1 MVVTRRKPVVPT
13 PGPASR
19 TSSTQAVP
27 HTAKP
32 KATQSGLPNSSALE
46 HANGSEKQAK
56 KAKSPAHKGK
66 KKKKRDRSVLTYL
79 RNILLTLT
87 TIYAI
92 LACPD
97 SPLYTSDSSPFH
109 IPSHPSTTQR
119 NLPITPFPATIFPPP
134 HPLICKTLLTTHNK
148 LVLPL
153 QTYVIAPLYS
163 QASQA
168 VYHVAHS
175 PAFAPYTTSA
185 SSFYETKLAPV
196 YSDYLSPFWRQYIVP
211 QYHRYVAPVL
221 ADRVLPFI
229 NNSITPTWKYRI
241 VPTYQRY
248 YAKLVLPYWRKY
260 VSRPLTPYVASLQ
273 SAYERHL
280 APIVSRLER
289 VSWNIYKV
297 LVKAWKNA
305 EPHVGRAIK
314 GLGRLFSTIYA
325 RLEPHLRIFLK
336 KASSQSSEALKWV
349 WAQRRIYV
357 DPHVKKIWVKVKEL
371 SGSDVKFDAPANGNG
386 SRVDRDR
393 SSALKSDSKAE
404 TVTSAL
410 SVAQESHAFVSRIPT
425 SSTNSA
431 EDRPPTSASSIEPTG
446 EPSATSALED
456 NDSLTVLNT
465 DIPKS
470 IPESEASIQAEYEAV
485 VPEVLSDAAAIK
497 AASVIEESLFAH
509 SSSPSLQE
517 PTVEAVLTPS
527 PSSPSDVY
535 PTPSSI
541 PPELPLDPDGFMDL
555 DEFLANLGLD
565 QDLPVDSPAS
575 ADPPSSA
582 DAVESTPSAS
592 AVSQP
597 APKKTNP
604 ADMDEEE
611 RREYMDAKRLDITSR
626 HSRWESE
633 VESLI
638 EAKTTEV
645 TQKVLKLR
653 EDGVHTVL
661 EKDSAVQVRAEDMV
675 KEGERLLKGIGS
687 WVAAHKDAP
696 YAKKSEVNADLQK
709 EKDRDMD
716 LFDKLVGKVQEKF
729 RDKVGEIEDEVRVW
743 YMGVRDAEIQE
754 VIRVER
760 EVQELAER
768 AQSDIGLDYAWLDDV
783 TYRDWQR
790 YHDLVRRSERFSD
803 IARSLQNGTHDA
815 SPEDPMLP
823 ALEDLRSEVQDIVNA
838 FQARLRSHKQ
848 AAAELFDD
856 KPLDTHED
864 DVAVEAGS
872 DHAQAKLPV
881 AVPSL
886 GSHGIVEGQE
896 NRPSSDA
903 IPPVLLGRSEDE
915 VIAALGRAP
924 AVQADGRSAHTE
936 SSDDTETSVTDASGT
951 DEKLPLERQAT
962 AQVPEHVEL

>member
-1 MVVTRRKPVVPT
+1 MVVTRRKPVVPA

-27 HTAKP
+27 QTSKP
-32 KATQSGLPNSSALE
+32 KGTQSVLANSSTPE
-46 HANGSEKQAK
+46 HTNSSEKQAK

-66 KKKKRDRSVLTYL
+66 RKKKKDRSLLIYL

-97 SPLYTSDSSPFH
+97 SPLYTSDTSPFH

-175 PAFAPYTTSA
+175 PAFAPYTASA

-229 NNSITPTWKYRI
+229 NNSVIPTWKHRI

-248 YAKLVLPYWRKY
+248 YARLVLPYWRKY
-260 VSRPLTPYVASLQ
+260 VSRPLTPYVARLQ
-273 SAYERHL
+273 NVYERHL

-297 LVKAWKNA
+297 LAKAWKSA
-305 EPHVGRAIK
+305 EPHLEHVIK
-314 GLGRLFSTIYA
+314 GLGRWFSAIYA
-325 RLEPHLRIFLK
+325 RLEPHLRVFLK
-336 KASSQSSEALKWV
+336 KASSQSTEALKWV

-357 DPHVKKIWVKVKEL
+357 DPHVRKIWVKVKEL
-371 SGSDVKFDAPANGNG
+371 SGSDVKLDTPAGGHIVN
-386 SRVDRDR
+386 VDRDWP
-393 SSALKSDSKAE
+393 SALKPDSKAGP
-404 TVTSAL
+404 VTSAMP
-410 SVAQESHAFVSRIPT
+410 VAQESLHAPLVHT
-425 SSTNSA
+425 DSTYSTE
-431 EDRPPTSASSIEPTG
+431 EDPAPTSASSIEPTG
-446 EPSATSALED
+446 EPSVFPSTD
-456 NDSLTVLNT
+456 NGGMTISNT

-485 VPEVLSDAAAIK
+485 IPELSNAAAIK
-497 AASVIEESLFAH
+497 AASVIEESLFAY
-509 SSSPSLQE
+509 SSSPVPQE
-517 PTVEAVLTPS
+517 LAVEAGLTPS
-527 PSSPSDVY
+527 PSSASNVDSS
-535 PTPSSI
+535 PSSV
-541 PPELPLDPDGFMDL
+541 PQELSLDPDGFMDL

-565 QDLPVDSPAS
+565 QDLPVDSPTSAEPAS
-575 ADPPSSA
+575 STNM
-582 DAVESTPSAS
+582 VESTASAF

-611 RREYMDAKRLDITSR
+611 RREYMAAKRLDITSR

-653 EDGVHTVL
+653 EDGVHQVL
-661 EKDSAVQVRAEDMV
+661 EKDSSVQIRAEDMV

-754 VIRVER
+754 VSRFPSQSSPLFRTLSSAVVLEHTSSYLGGSGSFVRWRSRPVFI
-760 EVQELAER
+760 
-768 AQSDIGLDYAWLDDV
+768 AQ
-783 TYRDWQR
+783 
-790 YHDLVRRSERFSD
+790 
-803 IARSLQNGTHDA
+803 RSLSIPSFYSAAKPFVGGMALSEIT
-815 SPEDPMLP
+815 LP
-823 ALEDLRSEVQDIVNA
+823 
-838 FQARLRSHKQ
+838 
-848 AAAELFDD
+848 
-856 KPLDTHED
+856 
-864 DVAVEAGS
+864 
-872 DHAQAKLPV
+872 
-881 AVPSL
+881 
-886 GSHGIVEGQE
+886 
-896 NRPSSDA
+896 
-903 IPPVLLGRSEDE
+903 
-915 VIAALGRAP
+915 
-924 AVQADGRSAHTE
+924 
-936 SSDDTETSVTDASGT
+936 
-951 DEKLPLERQAT
+951 
-962 AQVPEHVEL
+962 